1 MALALFVMALAISNS
16 EVLALPSEGDEP
28 PFFVR
33 IELSYDAEVE
43 VKPVDPSFLLKV
55 KPEWAPLGAARFR
68 ELVESGFYDDTR
80 FFRVLDGMY
89 DIWIAQFGISGDPA
103 VHQQW
108 DSKRIV
114 DDPVKAS
121 NKRGT
126 LSFAMSGANT
136 RTTQLFLN
144 FGDSGPV
151 LDRDFAPF
159 AEVVSG
165 MDAVDAIFKVGE
177 GPPSGQGP
185 AQGKIVSEGNA
196 YLDRGF
202 PQLTKVVSA
211 KVVAAPADE
220 L

>member
-1 MALALFVMALAISNS
+1 MGKHAVLLMAFALLNS
-16 EVLALPSEGDEP
+16 GVLAKGE

-33 IELSYDAEVE
+33 MDLAGFDVPQDA
-43 VKPVDPSFLLKV
+43 SFLLKV

-89 DIWIAQFGISGDPA
+89 DIWIAQFGINGDPGVQA
-103 VHQQW
+103 KW
-108 DSKRIV
+108 DSKRIQ

-126 LSFAMSGANT
+126 LAFAMSGRNT

-144 FGDSGPV
+144 FGDGGPV
-151 LDRDFAPF
+151 LDADFAPF

-177 GPPSGQGP
+177 GAPSGQGP
-185 AQGKIVSEGNA
+185 EQGRIVGQGNV
-196 YLDRGF
+196 YLDDAF
-202 PQLTKVVSA
+202 PKLTKVVTA
-211 KVVAAPADE
+211 KVVDPPTDAGE